1 MRLINSVFRKTVSN
15 KAPVPLAPKRERFS
29 VFGHKHDT
37 GTKAYVNAYGA
48 VGVVFAIVNRTS
60 TAVSQP
66 DWHLYRK
73 SYDNRVVYEGQE
85 QRTEVTRHAALDL
98 LNKPNK
104 FMTRQEL
111 FEISQQHLDLTGEAW
126 WVVTRSGVGGIPLEI
141 WPVRPDKMRPVPDPV
156 NYIAG
161 YIYTDPDGNEIP
173 LTTNEVIFI
182 RMPNPVDMYRG
193 MGPVQAVLTE
203 VDSTRYSSEW
213 NRNFFINGAEPGGI
227 IQVDRRL
234 EDDEFDEMTMR
245 WEEQHKGIANA
256 HRVAIIEQGQYV
268 ERKFSQ
274 RDMQFVELNQ
284 LSREVIR
291 EAFGISKFMLGLVDD
306 VNRATA
312 DASEYTFAKNLTVPR
327 LDRFKGAINN
337 DLLPMFGNTA
347 MSIEFDYDS
356 PVPNDEVQ
364 DATIIAQKATAAKT
378 LVDAGYDADDVLE
391 TVGLP
396 PMKFKKPEQPP
407 ALPGMAPPDGNAPQG
422 EDNSDADEEVAA

>member
-1 MRLINSVFRKTVSN
+1 
-15 KAPVPLAPKRERFS
+15 
-29 VFGHKHDT
+29 
-37 GTKAYVNAYGA
+37 
-48 VGVVFAIVNRTS
+48 
-60 TAVSQP
+60 
-66 DWHLYRK
+66 
-73 SYDNRVVYEGQE
+73 
-85 QRTEVTRHAALDL
+85 
-98 LNKPNK
+98 
-104 FMTRQEL
+104 
-111 FEISQQHLDLTGEAW
+111 
-126 WVVTRSGVGGIPLEI
+126 
-141 WPVRPDKMRPVPDPV
+141 
-156 NYIAG
+156 
-161 YIYTDPDGNEIP
+161 
-173 LTTNEVIFI
+173 
-182 RMPNPVDMYRG
+182 
-193 MGPVQAVLTE
+193 
-203 VDSTRYSSEW
+203 
-213 NRNFFINGAEPGGI
+213 
-227 IQVDRRL
+227 
-234 EDDEFDEMTMR
+234 
-245 WEEQHKGIANA
+245 
-256 HRVAIIEQGQYV
+256 
-268 ERKFSQ
+268 
-274 RDMQFVELNQ
+274 MQFVELNQ